1 MEHLFVVVSPLG
13 EELHTS
19 KLSSVDQLK
28 EEIEVKLSYKTF
40 SQQLSGFRRRRAT
53 EVDVTTNISSN
64 EEVMEVLITPTWYP
78 SFFEVGQSLI
88 SSLFTLLF
96 YFMFFDKD
104 MKLRDSSILQTTVKI
119 LESKA
124 FKRLKNPLVKL
135 MSLVLVLI
143 LGVSILAISAQ
154 VSITLPISTVPIT
167 GQTFAVLLIGSLMGF
182 VMGPLSV
189 LIYLIL
195 GAAGIPWFAN
205 GNSGLD
211 ILFSSSTS
219 GYLVGFF
226 FSSLFSG
233 FCCSKS
239 AADRRVLWNIVLI
252 TMVLSNSITFV
263 FGLLWLAYGTAQYG
277 LPKAVKVGLI
287 PYVPGECIK
296 IALVS
301 VCMPLLW
308 KLLYW
313 LRSKVLAGIK
323 MKQQKMESLTVSS
336 ALSNDAP
343 IEIVH
348 HEMLSDVST
357 TDNRCISE
365 VSTNSQL

>member
-53 EVDVTTNISSN
+53 EVDVTTKTRSN

-104 MKLRDSSILQTTVKI
+104 MKLRDTSILQTTVKI
-119 LESKA
+119 LETPK
-124 FKRLKNPLVKL
+124 F
-135 MSLVLVLI
+135 
-143 LGVSILAISAQ
+143 
-154 VSITLPISTVPIT
+154 SITLPISTVPIT
-167 GQTFAVLLIGSLMGF
+167 GQTFAILLIGSLMGF

-239 AADRRVLWNIVLI
+239 AADRRVLWNIVL
-252 TMVLSNSITFV
+252 MVLSNSITFV

-365 VSTNSQL
+365 ISTNSQL